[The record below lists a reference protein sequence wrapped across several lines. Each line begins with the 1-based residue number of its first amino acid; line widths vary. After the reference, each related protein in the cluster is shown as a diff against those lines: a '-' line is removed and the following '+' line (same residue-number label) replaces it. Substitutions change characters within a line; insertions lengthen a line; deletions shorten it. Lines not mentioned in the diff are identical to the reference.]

1 MSYRIDHRDCFH
13 DNTPAAR
20 AACRRA
26 KAKAVATPTF
36 PAPQM
41 DPNDPG
47 RVLEFAPVG
56 IPTFTRTTELHCE
69 LCGTLDYESIHGN
82 DDNESAGYTACCN
95 EPRCYGD
102 STVVWAFVDDST
114 GIAGTIESCC
124 AARVTFPNDSFRITH
139 RA

>member
-1 MSYRIDHRDCFH
+1 MTSHKGHDHP
-13 DNTPAAR
+13 NTPAAR

-26 KAKAVATPTF
+26 KATPTF

-47 RVLEFAPVG
+47 RVLEFSPAVG

-69 LCGTLDYESIHGN
+69 LCGTLDYEAIHGN
-82 DDNESAGYTACCN
+82 DDTDSCGYTTCCN

-102 STVVWAFVDDST
+102 STVVWRFVDEST

-124 AARVTFPNDSFRITH
+124 TARITFPHDMMRITG